1 MDVSYSF
8 TPLTG
13 YKDSLVNQNVKLPL
27 NYPTID
33 NHNPKKS
40 TTPNNEFHKKIA
52 TTGKIINLPKQSI
65 VPAVS
70 ISVYNDMKTIVL
82 TPMEFQLSSI
92 GFQFQNLII
101 DLPHSTISTN
111 CITFY
116 YHQDHILIDLI
127 DQNYLFIT
135 LKIAVDR
142 FILGGQQLT
151 LDNFE
156 EWGYISVPY
165 SFELRSS
172 PFLLKCLDNLNLIVS
187 LKDGGLLHFKRD
199 EELGEINVFN
209 FQEQGTLIPF
219 LGFFGSGKQKDV
231 VLDGVSSNSIVD
243 ALQIGGSGVVI
254 TLSVNKVLKLWNLDG
269 HQNLSSL
276 TIASDDDTWL
286 PTIPSKYLK
295 SYDQEDGKTI
305 ITLFINTKSGDSSKS
320 MFVFK
325 SLELESSN
333 LHDLSDLS
341 FQPELPNSLLFSS
354 DVFYHESNFQN
365 TIWFIQDYE
374 VVGFGTSQ
382 LKYYILWKSNTSSI
396 LVEYTINPV
405 NGAILSIEISHPNG
419 FEIDENISA
428 YHDAEYYMDRIFDSG
443 NYDSLIVLT
452 SIKILSQHW
461 EIDNDM
467 VVTSQSS
474 RQLAIDTINSKA
486 ESGTIKNYWF
496 KLQSLCEEFKNLSQ
510 ETLSLSVFDNQ
521 VLTLNV
527 NGHGIFR
534 KSAFFE
540 SFANQKLNSADG
552 KLMLIFNK
560 FETFISR
567 KSYHKLHEELLQL
580 RKISA
585 NDITNLFTKHIEGK
599 ISTNEIQTILKDLEQ
614 IPGIV
619 EIVKS
624 LIGSSGFEL
633 IVDANSISSKELG
646 AFHKISTVMIF
657 KNIMETHKTLLLDLV
672 VLFLT
677 CETNDQIVEFVNQIR
692 ATLVQYDVMEVVFTT
707 CLNKGE
713 VETKNMGQ
721 VQNSIF
727 WSSVVATHSQLKRLI
742 ESLQLNDG
750 YEYFYNN
757 VLPDDYLVD
766 VVIELINNKEYF
778 FLQKKFLTKLNQ
790 ENKVEKLLVGLIY
803 LFNNDV
809 KSFYKIFN
817 DYSNFQ
823 NFTENKIKN
832 LNQDV
837 NLQKFIEALLSNPSK
852 SQYFHGLSKLVQSQI
867 KTNDNKS
874 QQEEHCFI
882 EIASDFETL
891 AIENES
897 DITIRE
903 EFYLNLFEL
912 SLPVSNY
919 DITTKCLKN
928 LTLSTNF
935 KNLMTKFIT
944 KIIFQLK
951 LDIIFPPNNNDDDF
965 YGQHFSLIDS
975 IIVKVAQDSN
985 LSQSLRV
992 YQYLY
997 SWRLFGCMVA
1007 VVNNNKTLELGD
1019 KRGAIEALYEFI
1031 TRFRIENPTGDVER
1045 KVKLKILEIYM
1056 IILNLLKS
1064 FENNQDQWFLK
1075 TNSYKETTTTRRR
1088 SIVSLNDLKLEYLE
1102 WLKNLD
1108 EDVSMFT

>member
-8 TPLTG
+8 TPLIG
-13 YKDSLVNQNVKLPL
+13 YKDSLIDQHVKLPL
-27 NYPTID
+27 NYPIID
-33 NHNPKKS
+33 NNHIKTIS

-52 TTGKIINLPKQSI
+52 TTGKIIKLSKQSL
-65 VPAVS
+65 VSAVS
-70 ISVYNDMKTIVL
+70 ISVFNDMKTIVL
-82 TPMEFQLSSI
+82 TPMELQSNSI

-101 DLPHSTISTN
+101 DLPHSIFSTN
-111 CITFY
+111 CITFHY
-116 YHQDHILIDLI
+116 SNDHILIDLV
-127 DQNYLFIT
+127 DENYLFIT
-135 LKIAVDR
+135 LKIAIDK
-142 FILGGQQLT
+142 FIFGQQLT

-172 PFLLKCLDNLNLIVS
+172 PFFVKCLDNLNLIVS

-199 EELGEINVFN
+199 EDLGEITVFN

-219 LGFFGSGKQKDV
+219 LGFFGGGKRKEI

-243 ALQIGGSGVVI
+243 VLQIGDVVI
-254 TLSVNKVLKLWNLDG
+254 TLSVNKVLKLWNLGG
-269 HQNLSSL
+269 HQNLSTL
-276 TIASDDDTWL
+276 AIADDDTWL

-295 SYDQEDGKTI
+295 SYKQEDGKTI
-305 ITLFINTKSGDSSKS
+305 VSLFINTKSGDSSKS

-325 SLELESSN
+325 SFELEGSN
-333 LHDLSDLS
+333 LNDLSDLS
-341 FQPELPNSLLFSS
+341 FQPELPNSVLFSS

-374 VVGFGTSQ
+374 IEVQIGQSQ
-382 LKYYILWKSNTSSI
+382 IKYYILWKSNTSSV
-396 LVEYTINPV
+396 LVEYTINSI
-405 NGAILSIEISHPNG
+405 NGAILSIHISHPNG

-428 YHDAEYYMDRIFDSG
+428 YHDTEYYMDRIFDSG

-452 SIKILSQHW
+452 SIQILSQHW
-461 EIDNDM
+461 EIDSNNTDM
-467 VVTSQSS
+467 TTQTI
-474 RQLAIDTINSKA
+474 RQLAIDAINSKA
-486 ESGTIKNYWF
+486 ASDNTKSYWF

-510 ETLSLSVFDNQ
+510 ETLSLSIFDNQ
-521 VLTLNV
+521 ILTLNV
-527 NGHGIFR
+527 NGYGIYR

-540 SFANQKLNSADG
+540 SFANQKLNSPDG

-567 KSYHKLHEELLQL
+567 KSYHKLHQELLQFQ
-580 RKISA
+580 KISA

-599 ISTNEIQTILKDLEQ
+599 ISTTEIQTILTDLEQ

-633 IVDANSISSKELG
+633 VDVSIPSKSLG
-646 AFHKISTVMIF
+646 TFYKIATVMIF
-657 KNIMETHKTLLLDLV
+657 RNIMETHKTLLLDLV
-672 VLFLT
+672 ALFFI

-692 ATLVQYDVMEVVFTT
+692 SNLVQYNIMEVVFDT
-707 CLNKGE
+707 CLTSGV

-727 WSSVVATHSQLKRLI
+727 WSSIVGTHSQLKRLI
-742 ESLQLNDG
+742 GSLQLNDG
-750 YEYFYNN
+750 YEYFYNK
-757 VLPDDYLVD
+757 VLCEDYLVD
-766 VVIELINNKEYF
+766 VIIELINNKEYF
-778 FLQKKFLTKLNQ
+778 YLREKFLTKLNQ
-790 ENKVEKLLVGLIY
+790 EKIVEKFLVGLIY
-803 LFNNDV
+803 LFNNDA
-809 KSFYKIFN
+809 KSFYEIFHNYSKFQNFSENKIKKHLN
-817 DYSNFQ
+817 KDENLQ
-823 NFTENKIKN
+823 NFTEV
-832 LNQDV
+832 L
-837 NLQKFIEALLSNPSK
+837 FSNPSK
-852 SQYFHGLSKLVQSQI
+852 SQYYHGLSKLVQSQI
-867 KTNDNKS
+867 KTNTSNKS
-874 QQEEHCFI
+874 QQEEHSFI
-882 EIASDFETL
+882 EIASDLETL
-891 AIENES
+891 AIDNES
-897 DITIRE
+897 NIVTRE

-912 SLPVSNY
+912 SLRISNY

-928 LTLSTNF
+928 LTVSTSF

-944 KIIFQLK
+944 KIISQSK
-951 LDIIFPPNNNDDDF
+951 LDIIFPATNDDDDDDF
-965 YGQHFSLIDS
+965 YRQHFSLIDS
-975 IIVKVAQDSN
+975 IIDKVAKDSN
-985 LSQSLRV
+985 LSQSLKV

-997 SWRLFGCMVA
+997 SWRLFGC
-1007 VVNNNKTLELGD
+1007 VVEKSHNTELGD

-1031 TRFRIENPTGDVER
+1031 TRFRIENPSVGDVGR

-1075 TNSYKETTTTRRR
+1075 NTKEIR
-1088 SIVSLNDLKLEYLE
+1088 SIVTLNDLKLEYLE

-1108 EDVSMFT
+1108 EDISMFT